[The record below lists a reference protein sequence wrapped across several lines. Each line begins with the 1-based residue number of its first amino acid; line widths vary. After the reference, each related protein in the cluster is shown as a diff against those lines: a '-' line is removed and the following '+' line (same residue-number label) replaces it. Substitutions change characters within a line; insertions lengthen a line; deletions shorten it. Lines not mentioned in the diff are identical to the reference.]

1 MPDSKAL
8 IPSATTLAD
17 YQKQRGFQVWQQ
29 TSQQGDGGAQS
40 ILDAVR
46 QAKLRGRGGA
56 GMATASKWQVVR
68 NSVAQRGGPAFL
80 VCNAYDADP
89 QSLVAAT
96 LLAQQP
102 FMVLEGMLL
111 AAQAVGAREA
121 YLYMH
126 STNRAGYAAISAALN
141 EMHGT
146 SLLGNMTV
154 NVVGVDLGFMGGEE
168 STMLEA
174 IKGHRPMAQQ
184 RPPYPAQV
192 GLGELPTA
200 IANLETLVQVV
211 SIMRDPAAY
220 AKTGTNTTPGT
231 KYVTVY
237 GATPVGSEGGAGTLL
252 EVPFGTSI
260 AAILK
265 QAGITV
271 GTDSARG
278 VAVGGPE
285 GGVLP
290 LTQLTTAFDYE
301 ALAQVG
307 TIVGS
312 GTIEVLG
319 AQTCMVDWARE
330 RTQYLT
336 DQSCGKCIP
345 CRTGTKR
352 IAGTLAGIMSDV
364 GVAGDL
370 DLLNEFADYVP
381 DGSLCGFG
389 WNATH
394 PLRTALRY
402 YPDDFTQHLQGTC
415 PTGTCIPVR
424 SHRFATKGVL

>member
-1 MPDSKAL
+1 MPDAKAL

-29 TSQQGDGGAQS
+29 TSGQGAAGAQS

-56 GMATASKWQVVR
+56 GMLTASKWQVVR

-89 QSLVAAT
+89 KSLVAAT

-102 FMVLEGMLL
+102 FLVLEGILL
-111 AAQAVGAREA
+111 AAQAVGAHEA

-126 STNRAGYAAISAALN
+126 STNRAGYTAISNALN
-141 EMHGT
+141 ELRGT
-146 SLLGNMTV
+146 ALLGGLTV

-174 IKGHRPMAQQ
+174 IKGRRAMAQQ

-200 IANLETLVQVV
+200 VANLETLVQVV
-211 SIMRDPAAY
+211 NIMRDPAAY
-220 AKTGTNTTPGT
+220 AKTGTNSTPGT

-237 GATPVGSEGGAGTLL
+237 GTAPGGSGALL

-265 QAGITV
+265 QAGVTV

-330 RTQYLT
+330 RTEYLT
-336 DQSCGKCIP
+336 QQSCGKCIP

-352 IAGTLAGIMSDV
+352 IAGTLAGIVSDI
-364 GVAGDL
+364 GMAGDL

-402 YPDDFTQHLQGTC
+402 FPDDFTQHLQGTC

>member
-1 MPDSKAL
+1 MPDGNSRAL
-8 IPSATTLAD
+8 IPSVTTLAD
-17 YQKQRGFQVWQQ
+17 YQKQRGFQAYQRA
-29 TSQQGDGGAQS
+29 SGQGANGAAT

-56 GMATASKWQVVR
+56 GMLTAAKWQIVR
-68 NSVAQRGGPAFL
+68 DAVEKRGGPAFL

-89 QSLVAAT
+89 KSLVAST
-96 LLAQQP
+96 LLTNQP
-102 FMVLEGMLL
+102 FLVLEGVLL

-126 STNRAGYAAISAALN
+126 STNRTGYAAFNAALN
-141 EMHGT
+141 EARNAGMLGT
-146 SLLGNMTV
+146 LIV
-154 NVVGVDLGFMGGEE
+154 NVVGVDVGFMGGEE
-168 STMLEA
+168 STMLEV
-174 IKGHRPMAQQ
+174 IKGRRAMAQQ
-184 RPPYPAQV
+184 RPPFPAQV

-200 IANLETLVQVV
+200 VSNLETLVQVV
-211 SIMRDPAAY
+211 NIMRDPAAF
-220 AKTGTNTTPGT
+220 AKSGTQASPGT
-231 KYVTVY
+231 KYVSVY
-237 GATPVGSEGGAGTLL
+237 DATGNGTLL
-252 EVPFGTSI
+252 EVPFGTPI

-265 QAGITV
+265 QAGITA
-271 GTDSARG
+271 TEASARG

-290 LTQLTTAFDYE
+290 PAQLNTAFDYE
-301 ALAQVG
+301 PLAAAGV
-307 TIVGS
+307 IVGS

-319 AQTCMVDWARE
+319 PQTCMVDWARE
-330 RTQYLT
+330 RTNYLT
-336 DQSCGKCIP
+336 EQSCGKCIP

-352 IAGTLAGIMSDV
+352 IAGTLETIMSGI

-394 PLRTALRY
+394 PLKTALRY
-402 YPDDFTQHLQGTC
+402 YPDDFQKHLQGEC
-415 PTGTCIPVR
+415 PTGTCVPVR

>member
-1 MPDSKAL
+1 MPDGTSRAL
-8 IPSATTLAD
+8 IPTATTLAD
-17 YQKQRGFQVWQQ
+17 YQKQRGFQAYQRANGQ
-29 TSQQGDGGAQS
+29 GAQGAAS
-40 ILDAVR
+40 ILEAVR

-56 GMATASKWQVVR
+56 GMLTATKWQVVR
-68 NSVAQRGGPAFL
+68 DAVATRGGPPYL

-89 QSLVAAT
+89 KSLVAAT
-96 LLAQQP
+96 LLANQP
-102 FMVLEGMLL
+102 FLVLEGIML
-111 AAQAVGAREA
+111 AAQAIGAREA

-126 STNRAGYAAISAALN
+126 STNRTGYAAVTAALN
-141 EMHGT
+141 EARNGR
-146 SLLGNMTV
+146 LLGDLTIT
-154 NVVGVDLGFMGGEE
+154 VVGVDLGFMGGEE
-168 STMLEA
+168 TTMLEA
-174 IKGHRPMAQQ
+174 IKGRRPMAQQ

-211 SIMRDPAAY
+211 NIVRDPAAF
-220 AKTGTNTTPGT
+220 AKNGTPASPGT
-231 KYVTVY
+231 KYVSVY
-237 GATPVGSEGGAGTLL
+237 DVAGNGTLL
-252 EVPFGTSI
+252 EVPFGTTV

-265 QAGITV
+265 NAGITV
-271 GTDSARG
+271 GTDTTRG
-278 VAVGGPE
+278 VVVGGPE

-301 ALAQVG
+301 PLAQSG

-319 AQTCMVDWARE
+319 PQTCMVDWARE
-330 RTQYLT
+330 RTKYLT
-336 DQSCGKCIP
+336 EQSCGKCIP

-364 GVAGDL
+364 GVSSDL

-389 WNATH
+389 WHATH

-402 YPDDFTQHLQGTC
+402 YPDDFKLHLQGKC
-415 PTGTCIPVR
+415 PTGACVPVR
-424 SHRFATKGVL
+424 SHRFVTKGVL

>member
-1 MPDSKAL
+1 MPDGTSRAL
-8 IPSATTLAD
+8 IPTATTLAD
-17 YQKQRGFQVWQQ
+17 YQKQHGFQAYQQ
-29 TSQQGDGGAQS
+29 ASGQGAEGAAS

-56 GMATASKWQVVR
+56 GMLTADKWQAVRDAVVR
-68 NSVAQRGGPAFL
+68 RGGPPFL

-89 QSLVAAT
+89 KSLVAAT
-96 LLAQQP
+96 LLANQP
-102 FMVLEGMLL
+102 FLALEGMLL
-111 AAQAVGAREA
+111 AAQALGAREA
-121 YLYMH
+121 YLYLH
-126 STNRAGYAAISAALN
+126 STNRAGYAAVTAALN
-141 EMHGT
+141 EARNARLSGD
-146 SLLGNMTV
+146 LTV
-154 NVVGVDLGFMGGEE
+154 TVVGVDLGFMGGEE

-174 IKGHRPMAQQ
+174 IRGHRPMAQQ

-192 GLGELPTA
+192 GLSELPTA
-200 IANLETLVQVV
+200 VANLETLVQVV
-211 SIMRDPAAY
+211 NIMRDPAAF
-220 AKTGTNTTPGT
+220 AKNGTPASPGT
-231 KYVTVY
+231 KYVSVY
-237 GATPVGSEGGAGTLL
+237 DAAGKGALL
-252 EVPFGTSI
+252 EVPFGTPV

-265 QAGITV
+265 SAGITV
-271 GTDSARG
+271 EAKTARG

-290 LTQLTTAFDYE
+290 LAQLTTPFDYE
-301 ALAQVG
+301 PLAAAG

-319 AQTCMVDWARE
+319 PQTCMVDWARVRSE
-330 RTQYLT
+330 YLT
-336 DQSCGKCIP
+336 EQSCGKCIP

-352 IAGTLAGIMSDV
+352 IAGTLAGIMSDI
-364 GVAGDL
+364 GVSGDL

-394 PLRTALRY
+394 PLKTALRY
-402 YPDDFTQHLQGTC
+402 YPDDFQQHLQGKC
-415 PTGTCIPVR
+415 PTGACVPVR